1 LIVVAAFA
9 QVAGNEGEGGVMRR
23 VILLAVATMLPAVA
37 VPAFAQDAS
46 KGEAVFKRC
55 RACHAIGPA
64 AKNKAG
70 PTLTGIVG
78 KKAASVP
85 GFNYSDAMTEAAGRG
100 LTWTEPELTK
110 FLEAPDVALPNNV
123 MAFPGIKNPADLK
136 DLVAFLKLHK

>member
-1 LIVVAAFA
+1 
-9 QVAGNEGEGGVMRR
+9 MRKA
-23 VILLAVATMLPAVA
+23 VLAVAAMLSAVA
-37 VPAFAQDAS
+37 VPVSAQDAS
-46 KGEAVFKRC
+46 KGETIFKRC

-70 PTLTGIVG
+70 PALTGIVG

-85 GFNYSDAMTEAAGRG
+85 GFNYSDAMQEAAGRG
-100 LTWTEPELTK
+100 LTWTEAELAK
-110 FLEAPDVALPNNV
+110 FLEAPDVAIPNNV

>member
-1 LIVVAAFA
+1 MRWVV
-9 QVAGNEGEGGVMRR
+9 
-23 VILLAVATMLPAVA
+23 LAVAAMLPAVV

-46 KGEAVFKRC
+46 RGEAVFKRC

-70 PTLTGIVG
+70 PALTGIVG

-85 GFNYSDAMTEAAGRG
+85 GFNYSDAMKEAAGRG
-100 LTWTEPELTK
+100 LTWTEVELAK
-110 FLEAPDVALPNNV
+110 FLEAPDVAIPNNV
-123 MAFPGIKNPADLK
+123 MAFPGIKSPADLK

>member
-1 LIVVAAFA
+1 
-9 QVAGNEGEGGVMRR
+9 MRR
-23 VILLAVATMLPAVA
+23 AILAVAATLPTVV
-37 VPAFAQDAS
+37 VPAFAQDAA

-70 PTLTGIVG
+70 PALTGILGRKV
-78 KKAASVP
+78 ASVP
-85 GFNYSDAMTEAAGRG
+85 GFNYSDAMKEAAGRG
-100 LTWTEPELTK
+100 MTWTEAELTR
-110 FLEAPDVALPNNV
+110 FLESPEVVIPDNV

>member
-1 LIVVAAFA
+1 MIRRGSLAIAA
-9 QVAGNEGEGGVMRR
+9 
-23 VILLAVATMLPAVA
+23 ILLAGAAPAS
-37 VPAFAQDAS
+37 AQDAS

-64 AKNKAG
+64 ALNKAG
-70 PTLTGIVG
+70 PALTGIVG

-85 GFNYSDAMTEAAGRG
+85 GFNYSDAMKEAAGRG
-100 LTWTEPELTK
+100 VTWTEAELAK
-110 FLEAPDVALPNNV
+110 FLEAPDVAIPNNV